1 MINPIHILGILS
13 LLVGWHLDAI
23 DARLIEEN
31 RDALKVLNIPTEQP
45 PIIDTDE
52 RGRIVIRRPA

>member
-1 MINPIHILGILS
+1 MNPIYGLVIS
-13 LLVGWHLDAI
+13 LIVGWHLDAI

-31 RDALKVLNIPTEQP
+31 QAAIRSLNIPTEQP

-52 RGRIVIRRPA
+52 RGRIVIRKPA

>member
-1 MINPIHILGILS
+1 MINPIHIIGILS

-31 RDALKVLNIPTEQP
+31 QAAIRRLNIPTNP
-45 PIIDTDE
+45 TVIIDTDD
-52 RGRIVIRRPA
+52 RGRPVIRKPG

>member
-1 MINPIHILGILS
+1 MNPIYGLGIIS
-13 LLVGWHLDAI
+13 LLAGWHLDAI

-31 RDALKVLNIPTEQP
+31 QAAIRSLNIPTEQP